1 MKLKIMIVIVLIAA
15 AWAFGRTGGKV
26 TPHDSSPFETRTG
39 REETR
44 QSYQL
49 ASGARIE
56 VSGIN
61 GPVKVETADTDTA
74 EVHIISSAS
83 NPSDLDHHKIIVEQT
98 LNSLN
103 IHGKNKRS
111 WWRKLWS
118 GGANVHQQVTLR
130 IPRRSDLMASGVNGS
145 VTVGEIEG
153 AVHVSG
159 INGRV
164 EVAPSIGAS
173 EVHGVNG
180 PVSLGVG
187 RLNEQGVSVNGVNGA
202 VELRFG
208 ESVNADLSVD
218 GLNGT
223 VSSGLSNMIIEEQ
236 PSRSSLR
243 ARIGTGGAPIDIS
256 GVNGRVRLESTT
268 REGQQ
273 PREK

>member
-26 TPHDSSPFETRTG
+26 TPHDGPFETRAG

-61 GPVKVETADTDTA
+61 GPVEVETADTNTV
-74 EVHIISSAS
+74 EVHIICSAP
-83 NPSDLDHHKIIVEQT
+83 NPSDLDHHKIIIEQT
-98 LNSLN
+98 LNSLS

-111 WWRKLWS
+111 WWRMLW
-118 GGANVHQQVTLR
+118 GGANVRQQVTLR
-130 IPRRSDLMASGVNGS
+130 IPRRSDLTASGVNGS

-153 AVHVSG
+153 AVHVSSV
-159 INGRV
+159 NGRV
-164 EVAPSIGAS
+164 EVAPSVGAS
-173 EVHGVNG
+173 EVNGVNG
-180 PVSLGVG
+180 PVSLGVA
-187 RLNEQGVSVNGVNGA
+187 RLNEQGVSVSGVNGA

-256 GVNGRVRLESTT
+256 GVNGRIRLESTT
-268 REGQQ
+268 ER
-273 PREK
+273 R